1 MNSPKDDKHLNDSFQ
16 IGILFDEDAENV
28 IPKTKQISKPT
39 KKTGSP
45 EFSIDS
51 LILRKRK
58 DTNDGNE

>member
-1 MNSPKDDKHLNDSFQ
+1 MNSPKDDKLLADGVQ
-16 IGILFDEDAENV
+16 IGTFLDEDAESV
-28 IPKTKQISKPT
+28 IPKTKLISKST

-58 DTNDGNE
+58 DTNDGNY